1 VSSAVKQRARITK
14 YARRGSPHPAEE
26 DPMTLSTMSTFS
38 EESDLDTSGGQYIFS
53 KVAVAGERNRYLM
66 FPFISSF

>member
-1 VSSAVKQRARITK
+1 
-14 YARRGSPHPAEE
+14 
-26 DPMTLSTMSTFS
+26 MTLSTMSTFS